1 MNAENI
7 IALVVSIGLAAYLIT
22 ALVFPD
28 KF

>member
-7 IALVVSIGLAAYLIT
+7 IALVISLGLAVYLVT